1 MTTADMSASGVEA
14 RLAELA
20 PWHFKIELLPG
31 VWTQNYNKGEYGDA
45 DQRGVGIIDP
55 AEMSGLMD
63 VVLPGGMQDKSF
75 LDVGCNGGGYC
86 FLAYEKGAKNC
97 QGFDIRQHWIDQC
110 EFIMSVKYPE
120 CRSVHFHVAD
130 AKNFAHESAYDV
142 TLFKGVFY
150 HLPDPISTLNRLC
163 ALTARAIIVD
173 TVCRSDIP
181 EDTLVPWSESK
192 THLMSGIDGLA
203 WFPGGP
209 KVLHSILSWSGFPHM
224 RTVNWRKGTPEQRHR
239 GRMRV
244 VAFRHDQDREAY
256 DSVRTPR

>member
-1 MTTADMSASGVEA
+1 MTIADMSAPGVEA

-31 VWTQNYNKGEYGDA
+31 VWTQNFNRSDYSDP
-45 DQRGVGIIDP
+45 DQRSVGLIDP

-63 VVLPGGMQDKSF
+63 VVLPGGMKDRTF

-86 FLAYEKGAKNC
+86 FLAYEKGAKEC
-97 QGFDIRQHWIDQC
+97 RGFDIRQHWIDQC
-110 EFIMSVKYPE
+110 GFIMSVKYPE

-130 AKNFAHESAYDV
+130 AKTFAHKSTYDV
-142 TLFKGVFY
+142 TLFKGVLY

-181 EDTLVPWSESK
+181 EDTLVPWWESK

-209 KVLHSILSWSGFPHM
+209 KAVHAILSWSGFPHM
-224 RTVNWRKGTPEQRHR
+224 RTVNWRKGTPDQRHR

-244 VAFRHDQDREAY
+244 VAFRQESDLEAY
-256 DSVRTPR
+256 DASGKPR